1 RIGTALF
8 FCNHDVDVDLAIARD
23 GLLYGFA
30 SVWRFV
36 DQFPEDDIAHGETER
51 GQRDRAVA
59 QLPDQVVVTS
69 AASDG
74 AKFSGTVEHLKHD
87 SRIISKTADDS
98 DIDRHEI
105 CQPTNSQVT
114 DKFVKLLALTAAF

>member
-1 RIGTALF
+1 M
-8 FCNHDVDVDLAIARD
+8 
-23 GLLYGFA
+23 
-30 SVWRFV
+30 WRFV

-69 AASDG
+69 AARDG

-98 DIDRHEI
+98 DIDGHKIRQAAHAQRIQDLAE
-105 CQPTNSQVT
+105 
-114 DKFVKLLALTAAF
+114 LLAFSAVF